1 MKFFTLLAPALLL
14 SQMALADAKIA
25 DGNYK
30 VDTAHS
36 KVGFEVSHLV
46 VSSVEGKF
54 TDFDGMIKIDPKL
67 EKSQVDINI
76 KAASIDTANGDRD
89 KHLKSPDF
97 FDTAK
102 FDKLTFKSKKIS
114 GTPDKL
120 TVVGDLTI
128 HGVTK
133 PVTLEGK
140 YNGAVKDPWGN
151 ERIAFKAST
160 KINRKDFGLTWNKAV
175 EAGPVVGD
183 EISIDIKVEAIKEK
197 ATAKN

>member
-1 MKFFTLLAPALLL
+1 MKALTLIAPALLL
-14 SQMALADAKIA
+14 SQLALAETKIVE
-25 DGNYK
+25 GTYK

-36 KVGFEVSHLV
+36 KIGFEVPHLV
-46 VSSVEGKF
+46 VSTVEGKF
-54 TDFDGMIKIDPKL
+54 TDFEGILVVDPKL
-67 EKSQVDINI
+67 EKSKVDINI
-76 KAASIDTANGDRD
+76 KAGSIDTANGDRD

-102 FDKLTFKSKKIS
+102 FDKLTFKSKKVT
-114 GTPDKL
+114 GTPENLK
-120 TVVGDLTI
+120 VEGDLTI

-140 YNGAVKDPWGN
+140 YTGAVKDPWGN

-160 KINRKDFGLTWNKAV
+160 KVNRKDFGLTWSKAV

-183 EISIDIKVEAIKEK
+183 EIAIDVKVEAIKEK
-197 ATAKN
+197 TTAKK